1 MTPQGRACEARD
13 LLRNALSAGAGI
25 SKIDDPFVL
34 IMLEL
39 AIADYMAGSMF
50 KRAKTE

>member
-1 MTPQGRACEARD
+1 MTPQERACEARD
-13 LLRNALSAGAGI
+13 LLRNALSAGDGI
-25 SKIDDPFVL
+25 SKINDPFVL